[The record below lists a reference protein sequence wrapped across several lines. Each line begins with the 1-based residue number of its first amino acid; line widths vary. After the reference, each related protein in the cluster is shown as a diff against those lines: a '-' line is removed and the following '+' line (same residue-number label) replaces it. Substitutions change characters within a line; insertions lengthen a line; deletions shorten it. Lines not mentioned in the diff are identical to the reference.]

1 MDIESELT
9 QHMNGKGLHEDHFM
23 LFGRPLSKIP
33 KWWKNFFFKHDIH
46 HLVTGF
52 GTDLLGELKLLCW
65 EVGAGMPWYMIGE
78 KYIKFP
84 LMFVFKPSTALAA
97 FKLGRTQNS
106 LYSVDDDVLRTKTLE
121 DVKQYV
127 ESGQF

>member
-9 QHMNGKGLHEDHFM
+9 LHMNGKGLHVDHFM
-23 LFGRPLSKIP
+23 LFGRPLLKIP
-33 KWWKNFFFKHDIH
+33 KWWKKFFFKHDIH

-52 GTDLLGELKLLCW
+52 GSDLEGELKLLCW
-65 EVGAGMPWYMIGE
+65 EVGAGMPWYMVGE

-106 LYSVDDDVLRTKTLE
+106 LYTVNGDVLRTKTLE
-121 DVKQYV
+121 EVKHYV
-127 ESGQF
+127 ETGQF